1 MVVECTTTDSEERE
15 KLVLRGAGGCFACGS
30 TVEAIV
36 GCVEHEAS
44 LRLEMGAE
52 LRSSHSETLVN
63 SSVSV
68 CARFRPNAFSL
79 ALFDK

>member
-1 MVVECTTTDSEERE
+1 MRDSEESE
-15 KLVLRGAGGCFACGS
+15 ELVLGGARECFACGS
-30 TVEAIV
+30 TVEAIA

-44 LRLEMGAE
+44 LRLEGRVE
-52 LRSSHSETLVN
+52 LRSSRSETLIN

-68 CARFRPNAFSL
+68 CDRFRPNAFSL